1 MQPGATHLYLVRH
14 GQTES
19 SARHCYSGRR
29 DVALTV
35 LGHRQARQAGE
46 TLRLAGV
53 DAVYSSPL
61 SRAVDTARTIA
72 AATGAPVIIDQRLTE
87 VDYGP
92 LEGLD
97 RESARQQFG
106 KAFETWRQEPMRCP
120 IPGVEPLAAALERVE
135 QVTSEVL
142 AGSRCPVIVAH
153 QGILRIVLMA
163 LGHLEPGDYFKV
175 RFAEA
180 DPLEIDSP
188 AVVPSPHSRPA
199 PPR

>member
-1 MQPGATHLYLVRH
+1 MQQGATHLYLVRH

-19 SARHCYSGRR
+19 SARRCYSGRR
-29 DVALTV
+29 DVPLTAV
-35 LGHRQARQAGE
+35 GHRQARQAGE

-61 SRAVDTARTIA
+61 SRATDTARTIA

-97 RESARQQFG
+97 REGARQQFG
-106 KAFETWRQEPMRCP
+106 DAFDTWRQEPMRCP
-120 IPGVEPLAAALERVE
+120 IPGVEPLAAALERVV
-135 QVTSEVL
+135 QATSELL
-142 AGSRCPVIVAH
+142 ARSCCPVIVAH
-153 QGILRIVLMA
+153 QGTLRIVLVA
-163 LGHLEPGDYFKV
+163 LGHLDPGDYFKM

-180 DPLEIDSP
+180 DPFEIGSP
-188 AVVPSPHSRPA
+188 VVAPSPHSRPD